1 MASEEAIP
9 AGEAGDRFE
18 RRNYSLVLSSGV
30 ATSAAGQLANPSVVL
45 PFLYL
50 ALGAPVVVA
59 GLLLPFMKGAGLVAE
74 MAVAPYMNDTWRA
87 KISVFLPTFLSALA
101 LSVVALAVKGAS
113 PAVVVVLFVAIAIV
127 LGLCSGVSNI
137 GFGQLFGTVIP
148 SQRRIRITFNRAA
161 VAGLIAIA
169 VVAITKDILAS
180 EAPFQR
186 HVTVLWAG
194 IILTLIGAIFIIGVR
209 LFEEEAEKGEAET
222 ESDAGPTGQGS
233 APMWHGG
240 STFAELRKGFQAGA
254 RLQWFRRYLMA
265 RVLFMSVTLAM
276 PFYTIHA
283 ASVHKGTPHGLTILV
298 IAASGGIAVGSLGWR
313 RLSERS
319 HKVVMVTASLVGA
332 VSAVLAL
339 GLDFAGLIQN
349 ITFYAIAIFL
359 VALAAGG
366 VKSGGYLYFL
376 DMTTKKQRPYL
387 LALGDVVVGV
397 LAIGAASVLGVLA
410 HLTDPKVPLMALL
423 GLNLVAVV
431 AALALIDPTT
441 RDALNE
447 PIHHHH
453 LERL

>member
-1 MASEEAIP
+1 MASEEAITI
-9 AGEAGDRFE
+9 GEAGDRFE
-18 RRNYSLVLSSGV
+18 RRNYSLVLFSGV
-30 ATSAAGQLANPSVVL
+30 ASSAASQLVNPSVVL

-74 MAVAPYMNDTWRA
+74 MAVAPFMSDTWRA
-87 KISVFLPTFLSALA
+87 KISVFLPTLFSALA
-101 LSVVALAVKGAS
+101 LSVIALAAEGAS
-113 PAVVVVLFVAIAIV
+113 PAVVVALFVAIAIV
-127 LGLCSGVSNI
+127 LGLCTGVSNV
-137 GFGQLFGTVIP
+137 GFGQLFGTIIP

-194 IILTLIGAIFIIGVR
+194 IILTLVGGLFIVGVR
-209 LFEEEAEKGEAET
+209 LFQEEAEKEEMESGGEA
-222 ESDAGPTGQGS
+222 APTAQGS
-233 APMWHGG
+233 AAAWHGA
-240 STFAELRKGFQAGA
+240 STFGELRKGLEAGA

-265 RVLFMSVTLAM
+265 RILFMSITLAT

-298 IAASGGIAVGSLGWR
+298 VAASGGIAVGSLGWR

-339 GLDFAGLIQN
+339 VLDFTGFIQN
-349 ITFYAIAIFL
+349 ITFYAVAIFL

-366 VKSGGYLYFL
+366 VRSGSYLYFL
-376 DMTTKKQRPYL
+376 DMTTKNQRPYL
-387 LALGDVVVGV
+387 LALGDVIVGV
-397 LAIGAASVLGVLA
+397 VAIGAASVLGVLA
-410 HLTDPKVPLMALL
+410 HFADPKVPLMALL
-423 GLNLVAVV
+423 SLNLVAVV

-441 RDALNE
+441 RDALSE
-447 PIHHHH
+447 PIHQHH

>member
-1 MASEEAIP
+1 MASEEAITT
-9 AGEAGDRFE
+9 GEAGDRFE

-30 ATSAAGQLANPSVVL
+30 ASSAASQLVNPSLVL

-59 GLLLPFMKGAGLVAE
+59 GLLLPLMKGAGLVAE
-74 MAVAPYMNDTWRA
+74 MAVAPFMNDTWRA
-87 KISVFLPTFLSALA
+87 KISVFLPTLLSALA
-101 LSVVALAVKGAS
+101 LSVIALAAEGAS
-113 PAVVVVLFVAIAIV
+113 PAVVVVIFVAIAIV
-127 LGLCSGVSNI
+127 LGLCAGISNV
-137 GFGQLFGTVIP
+137 GFGQLFGTLIP

-161 VAGLIAIA
+161 VAGFIAIA
-169 VVAITKDILAS
+169 VVAVTKEILAS

-186 HVTVLWAG
+186 HLTVLWAG
-194 IILTLIGAIFIIGVR
+194 IILTLIGGIFIIGVR
-209 LFEEEAEKGEAET
+209 LFEDEVEEAGKAT
-222 ESDAGPTGQGS
+222 EAGPAAQGS
-233 APMWHGG
+233 AAEWHGA
-240 STFAELRKGFQAGA
+240 STFAELRKGFEAGV
-254 RLQWFRRYLMA
+254 RLEWFRRYLIA
-265 RVLFMSVTLAM
+265 RMLFLSVTLAM

-298 IAASGGIAVGSLGWR
+298 IAASGGIAIGSLGWR

-319 HKVVMVTASLVGA
+319 HKVVMVAASLVAA
-332 VSAVLAL
+332 VSTVLAL
-339 GLDFAGLIQN
+339 VLDFTGFIHNVTL
-349 ITFYAIAIFL
+349 YAVAIFL
-359 VALAAGG
+359 VALAVAG
-366 VKSGGYLYFL
+366 VRSGGYLYFL

-387 LALGDVVVGV
+387 MALGDVIAGA

-410 HLTDPKVPLMALL
+410 HLTDPRIPLMALL

-447 PIHHHH
+447 PVHHHH